1 MVVVL
6 EGKGRGLFI
15 VHEGREELGLG
26 LGLGDIIMLG
36 FELLLSNT
44 P

>member
-6 EGKGRGLFI
+6 EGKARGLVI
-15 VHEGREELGLG
+15 DHEGREELG